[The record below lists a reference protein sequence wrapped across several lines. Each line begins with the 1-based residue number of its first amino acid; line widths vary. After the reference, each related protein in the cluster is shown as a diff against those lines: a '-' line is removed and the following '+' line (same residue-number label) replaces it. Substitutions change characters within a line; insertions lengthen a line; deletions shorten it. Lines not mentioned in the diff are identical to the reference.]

1 MKFIKF
7 KIESRKSLSH
17 CLFFIANF
25 IIILVRIITVNLS
38 QHFLDRK
45 KWQNLATFLTL
56 VLMEEIVTKESE
68 ILFHP
73 FHCPSL
79 CYCDKVSFV
88 RGHIVVTSRE
98 SDRIKNSQKMNMENY
113 FIISIRKLIKRTLIM
128 KCIRE
133 RKLQLLII

>member
-1 MKFIKF
+1 ML
-7 KIESRKSLSH
+7 EE
-17 CLFFIANF
+17 
-25 IIILVRIITVNLS
+25 
-38 QHFLDRK
+38 
-45 KWQNLATFLTL
+45 KWQNLATLRTL

-79 CYCDKVSFV
+79 GYCDKVSFV

-113 FIISIRKLIKRTLIM
+113 FIISIRKLIKNTAHHEMYWRTEIAIIDHLNNNTSHEWI
-128 KCIRE
+128 CQNI
-133 RKLQLLII
+133 LLVH